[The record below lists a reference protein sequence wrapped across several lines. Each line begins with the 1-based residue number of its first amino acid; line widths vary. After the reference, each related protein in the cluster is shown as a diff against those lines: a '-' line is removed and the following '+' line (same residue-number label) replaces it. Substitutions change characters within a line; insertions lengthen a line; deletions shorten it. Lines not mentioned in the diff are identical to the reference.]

1 MGAEIDG
8 STALTVSPGPTPRAK
23 QWADGLNL
31 PMGGSRHFSPRSFE
45 VTLDVAEVIPSFE
58 YSAAHVARIMHC
70 GRIKA
75 CTVFTL
81 LHPTHGAALYAYT
94 KETALYGTFNYTM
107 HTTLTHTPLT
117 QTLLTLHTRTLTQS

>member
-8 STALTVSPGPTPRAK
+8 STTLTVSPGPTPCAK

-31 PMGGSRHFSPRSFE
+31 PTGGSRYFSPRSFE
-45 VTLDVAEVIPSFE
+45 VTLDVAEAIPSFGHL
-58 YSAAHVARIMHC
+58 AAHVARIMHG

-75 CTVFTL
+75 CMISTL
-81 LHPTHGAALYAYT
+81 LHPTHGAALYAYM

-107 HTTLTHTPLT
+107 QTPLTHTPLT
-117 QTLLTLHTRTLTQS
+117 HTLLTLYTRTLTQS